1 MFCKY
6 CGKEIDNG
14 TKFCPYCGKMQD
26 DSPVN
31 DLIVNQSV
39 IHPNNIADKSSIDK
53 TSALYKT
60 IKILLYIGI
69 ATSFLTFA
77 VSGLCIMYVSFKLI
91 FLSFIIML
99 GFFINGV
106 GIKKLG
112 VAKSGSDLIVIAI
125 FLIILNLICGNIF
138 GLIAGCLMLA
148 LKHKEK

>member
-39 IHPNNIADKSSIDK
+39 INPNKFVDKSAIDK
-53 TSALYKT
+53 TSGLYKT
-60 IKILLYIGI
+60 IKIFLFIGI
-69 ATSFLTFA
+69 FISFITFA
-77 VSGLCIMYVSFKLI
+77 VSGLCIMYVSFILI
-91 FLSFIIML
+91 FLPFVAL
-99 GFFINGV
+99 FNFYINSM

-112 VAKSGSDLIVIAI
+112 AAKSGSELVVIAI
-125 FLIILNLICGNIF
+125 FIIILNSICGNIF
-138 GLIAGCLMLA
+138 GLIAGCLMLS
-148 LKHKEK
+148 LKHK